1 MFNKAKLRSASQYPK
16 PKFEQAVRYIIPSLY
31 FEEDNSK
38 NIKEVDIFDQ
48 IINSQLNVINNIS
61 SVVYVSSLP
70 GTAFSGLDT
79 AEGISQFFVKQ
90 NNLTDIDIND
100 FERKIL
106 IPLDKSFRSFDSS
119 SEFSDYVT
127 DTLLPG
133 IRVNSP
139 TLDFLN
145 GGNASAN
152 HVYLITNL
160 SWLYFLNLSSTSIT
174 YNPSSFVHDLL
185 VNKIFIGDQ
194 IAVNDAMRGLTTY
207 IWNNYESNA
216 TFQTLNLLPTDFRPP
231 SFTQNDAY
239 TSGIQQLDKLLT
251 LIDILYSPLYIDQAD
266 VRVRDAIQDYL
277 INQTTLTSKVNT
289 GPFIKLVKAFSFAF
303 ADYNNN
309 VDKLEILNDL
319 DLCPDELLPELARI
333 IGWKLFGSEPDRW
346 RLQIANAVDI
356 YRKVGTKKSIQF
368 AVDSILGQDVFDVSS
383 NISELWESYIPNLIY
398 YALATQSTLLESFD
412 TWTPDIANTFN
423 IGAYSIFFMDENIRL
438 CVDQIIYEL
447 CLDYRSK
454 FILNGKPFPIGS
466 VNFVFN
472 YRNRTISI
480 PPFEEY
486 PYYLNIQVTYDMV
499 DSIVD
504 KLVCFGVRQEFA
516 IQVGE
521 YIKNNILKNTDELA
535 IKNGWLFF
543 TSGAEYA
550 PNWNSVIKD
559 ISNTKSEYLGLWNGK
574 SSHFKL
580 LLEASGFDFNKTSLE
595 ADSSETV
602 KIVAQTAKE
611 FSPAHSIPDVMLLIN
626 AQENYTNSHALANF
640 VNVNKVEQ
648 AALLTASSNGFSMFG
663 NTAIAMS
670 SYKRGLT
677 ASTVPTFS
685 RGDVDSLTDSLVS
698 PNGTTANIPR
708 RAHRRRNLKNI
719 IPKDGFYDRTGFNIP
734 VSFQDYSIGDDT
746 FLPLGFV
753 PSSLQ
758 YVPITDYNNIPAI
771 YNICEN
777 LNSSSVYNGVAVSN
791 TYPVR
796 GWAPLTD
803 FD

>member
-1 MFNKAKLRSASQYPK
+1 MFNKARLRVPNEYHKAN
-16 PKFEQAVRYIIPSLY
+16 FDQAVKFIVPSLY

-38 NIKEVDIFDQ
+38 NIKEIDIFDQ
-48 IINSQLNVINNIS
+48 IINSQLNLIGSIS
-61 SVVYVSSLP
+61 SVVYVSAVP
-70 GTAFSGLDT
+70 GTVFSGINT
-79 AEGISQFFVKQ
+79 PEGISQFFVKQ

-100 FERKIL
+100 FERRIL
-106 IPLDKSFRSFDSS
+106 IPLDKSFRSFESS
-119 SEFSDYVT
+119 AEFSDFIN

-133 IRVNSP
+133 IKINQPS
-139 TLDFLN
+139 LDFLK
-145 GGNASAN
+145 GGAVSAN
-152 HVYLITNL
+152 HVYLINNL
-160 SWLYFLNLSSTSIT
+160 SWLYFLNLSSTTIT
-174 YNPSSFVHDLL
+174 YNPSSIIHDILID
-185 VNKIFIGDQ
+185 KIFTGGSVAI
-194 IAVNDAMRGLTTY
+194 NDAMRALTTY
-207 IWNNYESNA
+207 VWKNYESNV
-216 TFQTLNLLPTDFRPP
+216 TFRNLNLLPTDFRPP
-231 SFTQNDAY
+231 SYTQNDSY
-239 TSGIQQLDKLLT
+239 TSGTQQLDKLLT
-251 LIDILYSPLYIDQAD
+251 LIDILYSPLYIDQTD
-266 VRVRDAIQDYL
+266 VRVRDAVQDYL
-277 INQTTLTSKVNT
+277 TNQITLTTKVNT
-289 GPFIKLVKAFSFAF
+289 GPFIKLIKAFSFAF

-309 VDKLEILNDL
+309 IDKLEILNDL

-333 IGWKLFGSEPDRW
+333 IGWRLFGSEPDRW
-346 RLQIANAVDI
+346 RLQIANAVDV

-368 AVDSILGQDVFDVSS
+368 AVDSVLGQDVFDVSS
-383 NISELWESYIPNLIY
+383 NISELWESYVPNLIY
-398 YALATQSTLLESFD
+398 YALATESSLLENFD
-412 TWTPDIANTFN
+412 TWTQDIATNFK
-423 IGAYSIFFMDENIRL
+423 IGFYSISSMDENIRL

-447 CLDYRSK
+447 CLEYRSK
-454 FILNGKPFPIGS
+454 FLLNGKGFPIGS

-472 YRNRTISI
+472 YRGRTIAI

-486 PYYLNIQVTYDMV
+486 PYYLNVQVTYDMV
-499 DSIVD
+499 DSLVD
-504 KLVCFGVRQEFA
+504 KLVCFGVREEFA

-521 YIKNNILKNTDELA
+521 YIKDNILRNTDELA

-543 TSGAEYA
+543 TSGAQYA

-559 ISNTKSEYLGLWNGK
+559 ITNTRSEYLGLWNGK

-580 LLEASGFDFNKTSLE
+580 LLEASGFDFNKSSLE

-611 FSPAHSIPDVMLLIN
+611 FSPAHSIPDVMLLVN
-626 AQENYTNSHALANF
+626 EQDQYSNSHALANF
-640 VNVNKVEQ
+640 VKANKVEQ

-663 NTAIAMS
+663 STALAMS

-677 ASTVPTFS
+677 ATSVSTFS
-685 RGDVDSLTDSLVS
+685 RGDVDSLTDSLVA
-698 PNGTTANIPR
+698 PGGTTASLSR

-719 IPKDGFYDRTGFNIP
+719 IPKDGFYDRTGFNMP
-734 VSFQDYSIGDDT
+734 VSLQDYSITDDS

>member
-1 MFNKAKLRSASQYPK
+1 MFNKARLTTRNSYAKANFDEAV
-16 PKFEQAVRYIIPSLY
+16 KFVVPSLY
-31 FEEDNSK
+31 FEEDTSRGV
-38 NIKEVDIFDQ
+38 KEIDVFDQ
-48 IINSQLNVINNIS
+48 IINSQLNLIGNIS
-61 SVVYVSSLP
+61 SVIYVSSIT
-70 GTAFSGLDT
+70 GAAFSGLDT
-79 AEGISQFFVKQ
+79 PEGISQFFVKQ
-90 NNLTDIDIND
+90 NNLTDIDAND
-100 FERKIL
+100 FERNIL
-106 IPLDKSFRSFDSS
+106 IPLDKSLRSFDSS
-119 SEFSDYVT
+119 AEFSDFIN

-133 IRVNSP
+133 IKVNQP

-145 GGNASAN
+145 GGAASAN
-152 HVYLITNL
+152 HTYLINNL
-160 SWLYFLNLSSTSIT
+160 SWLYFLNLSSTSVT
-174 YNPSSFVHDLL
+174 YNPSSLIHDILID
-185 VNKIFIGDQ
+185 KIFTGGSVAI
-194 IAVNDAMRGLTTY
+194 NDAMRILTTY
-207 IWNNYESNA
+207 IWKNYESNSA
-216 TFQTLNLLPTDFRPP
+216 FQNLGLIPSDFRPA

-239 TSGIQQLDKLLT
+239 TSGTQQLDKLLT
-251 LIDILYSPLYIDQAD
+251 LVDILYSPLYIDQAD
-266 VRVRDAIQDYL
+266 VRVRDAIQDYVT
-277 INQTTLTSKVNT
+277 NQYTLTTKVNT
-289 GPFIKLVKAFSFAF
+289 GPFIKLIKAFSFAF
-303 ADYNNN
+303 ADYNNS
-309 VDKLEILNDL
+309 VDKIGILNDL

-333 IGWKLFGSEPDRW
+333 IGWRLFGSEPDRW
-346 RLQIANAVDI
+346 RLQLANAVDV

-368 AVDSILGQDVFDVSS
+368 AVDSVLGQDVFDVSS
-383 NISELWESYIPNLIY
+383 NISELWESYVPNLIY
-398 YALATQSTLLESFD
+398 YALATESTLLENFD
-412 TWTPDIANTFN
+412 TWTQDIANNFKIGSYN
-423 IGAYSIFFMDENIRL
+423 ISSMDENVRL

-447 CLDYRSK
+447 CLEYRSK
-454 FILNGKPFPIGS
+454 FLLNGKGFPIGS

-472 YRNRTISI
+472 YRGRTIGI

-486 PYYLNIQVTYDMV
+486 PYYLNVQVTYDMV
-499 DSIVD
+499 DSLVD
-504 KLVCFGVRQEFA
+504 KLVCFGVREEFA

-521 YIKNNILKNTDELA
+521 YIKDNILRNTDELA

-543 TSGAEYA
+543 TSGAQYA

-611 FSPAHSIPDVMLLIN
+611 FSPAHAIPDVMLLIN
-626 AQENYTNSHALANF
+626 AQENYNNSHTVANF
-640 VNVNKVEQ
+640 VNINKVEQ
-648 AALLTASSNGFSMFG
+648 AALLTASSNGFAMFG
-663 NTAIAMS
+663 NTALAMS
-670 SYKRGLT
+670 TYKRGLT
-677 ASTVPTFS
+677 TTSVATFG
-685 RGDVDSLTDSLVS
+685 RGDVDSLVDTLIS

-719 IPKDGFYDRTGFNIP
+719 IPKDGFYDRTGFNMP
-734 VSFQDYSIGDDT
+734 VSLQDYSIGDDT